1 MKIRQLTK
9 EWITY
14 LKTNSIVELT
24 PDRSGN
30 LIYRSQPTT
39 DTLITFFDLKTD
51 FDKEEYMSAM
61 AAVLGKRFQS
71 STFYSD
77 NQSSLG
83 NNTVPQIGNKPQTGL
98 STWKHTEMR
107 PGKRPTNRVANDA
120 EDIEVKPKRINEAF
134 KEPRTIQVK
143 EDEVLEIFRML
154 VNGGVKVQQKK
165 STLDQESV
173 NKLKSI
179 IRNSLTP
186 SQRKYLWQQLVSSDI
201 NEASLPKA
209 AIKDIFSTAIDT
221 RNNTGLGKFS
231 KLFRKNNITLQDL
244 HAAWAAG
251 LYGEAYPRDSDD
263 IKQILK
269 SAGFS
274 DKEIDKIFH
283 LALGDINQDERA
295 QGIVDRLV
303 KVIADNNLQ
312 DLVRELLKTEFS
324 NDIGKINEKL
334 NYQQIKDIFAH
345 SLAETR
351 ENRIHLVMSDDYSNL
366 GRTRK

>member
-71 STFYSD
+71 SIFYSD

-83 NNTVPQIGNKPQTGL
+83 NNTVPQIDN
-98 STWKHTEMR
+98 
-107 PGKRPTNRVANDA
+107 
-120 EDIEVKPKRINEAF
+120 
-134 KEPRTIQVK
+134 EPRTIQVK
-143 EDEVLEIFRML
+143 EDEVLKIFIML

-179 IRNSLTP
+179 IRKSLTP

-209 AIKDIFSTAIDT
+209 AIKDIFSTAIDA

-244 HAAWAAG
+244 HAAWATG

-295 QGIVDRLV
+295 QEMVDRLV
-303 KVIADNNLQ
+303 KVIVDNNLQ